1 MSNLIVFEVDV
12 DPAEIAFD
20 IDSEDSTV
28 SLAENDPTIEIG
40 ATPGDRGAQ
49 GIQGQKGDTGDQ
61 GIQGIQGATGP
72 QGIQGI
78 TGATGPIGATGD
90 TGPQGETGPQGDT
103 GATGL
108 RGKHW
113 FSGEGPPD
121 EIEGSLPGDFYL
133 DTLTGQIYELD

>member
-49 GIQGQKGDTGDQ
+49 GIQGQKGDTG
-61 GIQGIQGATGP
+61 
-72 QGIQGI
+72 
-78 TGATGPIGATGD
+78 
-90 TGPQGETGPQGDT
+90 PQGETGPQGDT

-133 DTLTGQIYELD
+133 NTLTGQIYELS

>member
-20 IDSEDSTV
+20 IDSEDSIV
-28 SLAENDPTIEIG
+28 SLAEGDPTIEIG
-40 ATPGDRGAQ
+40 ATPGDRGA
-49 GIQGQKGDTGDQ
+49 
-61 GIQGIQGATGP
+61 
-72 QGIQGI
+72 QGI

-133 DTLTGQIYELD
+133 NTLTGQIYELD